1 MIEKIKQYLNEIK
14 YNTIIIYKQNNNST
28 SLNKKSPFL
37 KCKFKQEN
45 DIVTQKIQEYIDI
58 LLKNNNDEH
67 NKLILRNL
75 ESLKIKNNKFIKN
88 AFYIP
93 SKNTIYLG
101 KDKKESLPHEL
112 LHVASTYVTKDV
124 TYTGFCQI
132 AKNEEIGR
140 GINEGFTELF
150 NKDIFKENDALSAY
164 SLFEVDVAKE
174 LIKLLDYETVK
185 THYFNADLISLLRML
200 KKYDTSENIVKF
212 IKKVD
217 YVTNNIN
224 KLETKKEMQEIYI
237 DLYKWNAI
245 RLKELYENNEI
256 TKKQYE
262 NELLNNNKIYPAR
275 MLISLG
281 VTDPIPNEVKKE
293 VRRIII

>member
-1 MIEKIKQYLNEIK
+1 MINEIKKYLNEIK

-28 SLNKKSPFL
+28 SLKKQSPFL
-37 KCKFKQEN
+37 KCKFKHN
-45 DIVTQKIQEYIDI
+45 NNIVTNRINEYIEV
-58 LLKNNNDEH
+58 LLKNNTEEQ
-67 NKLILRNL
+67 NKFILKNL
-75 ESLKIKNNKFIKN
+75 ETLKVKNNKLIKN
-88 AFYIP
+88 AFYLP
-93 SKNTIYLG
+93 NKNTIYLG
-101 KDKKESLPHEL
+101 KDKNESLPHEL

-150 NKDIFKENDALSAY
+150 NKEIFKDNDALSAY

-174 LIKLLDYETVK
+174 IIKLLDYESVK
-185 THYFNADLISLLRML
+185 NYYFNADLISLCRRL
-200 KKYDTSENIVKF
+200 KNYDSSENIVDF

-224 KLETKKEMQEIYI
+224 KLDTSQEMRQIYI
-237 DLYKWNAI
+237 VLYKWNAI
-245 RLKELYENNEI
+245 RLKEQYEKNEI

-275 MLISLG
+275 MMISLG